1 MLRAFFKFPGALP
14 AKHRCYF
21 AAVAGAGFVGATISV
36 QCHEQ
41 CHEQATSKE
50 ANEGSIKL
58 KNGRSI
64 FFKSC
69 GEGVPVFAFHGM
81 GSAHT
86 TWDQEKPEPGIRLI
100 AVDRPGYGSSSPP
113 PAGYSYRQFVSDLTE
128 TADQLGLDRFCV
140 AGHSSGGPY
149 ALAAAALL
157 PQRVVSCAAISSDPP
172 YYHPKVPEAVRQ
184 ADVSAQPVFGL
195 VEERLAKLGI
205 EIKKPVAPVAN
216 YVPWH
221 KTGNVV
227 YISGQIPKD
236 GDLIHKGQVGG
247 NVSVEA
253 AAEAARLCGLNL
265 VAQMR
270 EACNGNLDR
279 VTKILQVQGF
289 VASTPDFFGHPQ
301 VINGVSD
308 LLVEVFGKEVG
319 AHSRFAVGCSSL
331 PLGVSVEV
339 GAVIEIDENAP
350 MPTPLGF
357 YGVDPV
363 IKGQYMAAG
372 AGEKR
377 QYNWKQ
383 GPLGFVT
390 DYALERLPWSF
401 KLEEISQGERL
412 TIWVGEKDI
421 PVILHGAPF
430 LQNVWQPQTA
440 RALHNFSGGPD
451 ARGAS
456 PAVRLWDAAL
466 PEELFGLVRESVDD
480 LCVWRTKSPAKM
492 NTFWLDRSAEP
503 RTAAELAGRALLRL
517 LGQDH
522 QQYRGI
528 EWWCRNQ
535 AAQMGA
541 HFHYDTAISA
551 TSQHAA
557 DNWVPFKSATDE
569 VVAEP
574 NMKSMIMYKAGATGA
589 AVSSESLRPTLSSVL
604 YLGDVGGPT
613 MILNQVEATMRREHA
628 LAVTARNRWLVFPG
642 NLFHG
647 AVSFGANEAQP
658 TAPRF
663 VILFNFWAEHRPAAP
678 SCQAPNF
685 QDYRPVCSVS
695 PAARHLLSDNRIEEL
710 QRLVQVQRNAT
721 ELHPSELCSAKDMP
735 QSVIMEDFPF
745 GLPLPVRE

>member
-1 MLRAFFKFPGALP
+1 MLSAFLKFPRALP
-14 AKHRCYF
+14 AKPRCYF
-21 AAVAGAGFVGATISV
+21 AAVAGAGFAGATFSV

-41 CHEQATSKE
+41 CHEQVTSKGI
-50 ANEGSIKL
+50 NEGSIKL

-64 FFKSC
+64 FYKSC
-69 GEGVPVFAFHGM
+69 GEGVPVFAFNGM

-86 TWDQEKPEPGIRLI
+86 TWDQENPEPGIRLI

-128 TADQLGLDRFCV
+128 TADQLGLQRFCV

-157 PQRVVSCAAISSDPP
+157 PQRVVACAAISSDPP

-205 EIKKPVAPVAN
+205 EIKKPMAPVAN
-216 YVPWH
+216 YVPWR
-221 KTGNVV
+221 KSGNVV

-253 AAEAARLCGLNL
+253 ASEAARLCGLNL

-279 VTKILQVQGF
+279 VTQILQVQGF
-289 VASTPDFFGHPQ
+289 VASTPDFSGHPQ

-308 LLVEVFGKEVG
+308 FLVEVFGKEVG

-331 PLGVSVEV
+331 PLGVPVEV
-339 GAVIEIDENAP
+339 GAVIEIDENANT
-350 MPTPLGF
+350 PTPFGF

-401 KLEEISQGERL
+401 KLEEISQRERL

-430 LQNVWQPQTA
+430 LQSLIPGSKLQVVPNGDHSFKRHPEHLSAILQELKV
-440 RALHNFSGGPD
+440 H
-451 ARGAS
+451 
-456 PAVRLWDAAL
+456 WDKQCL
-466 PEELFGLVRESVDD
+466 
-480 LCVWRTKSPAKM
+480 
-492 NTFWLDRSAEP
+492 
-503 RTAAELAGRALLRL
+503 
-517 LGQDH
+517 
-522 QQYRGI
+522 
-528 EWWCRNQ
+528 
-535 AAQMGA
+535 
-541 HFHYDTAISA
+541 
-551 TSQHAA
+551 
-557 DNWVPFKSATDE
+557 
-569 VVAEP
+569 
-574 NMKSMIMYKAGATGA
+574 
-589 AVSSESLRPTLSSVL
+589 
-604 YLGDVGGPT
+604 
-613 MILNQVEATMRREHA
+613 
-628 LAVTARNRWLVFPG
+628 
-642 NLFHG
+642 
-647 AVSFGANEAQP
+647 
-658 TAPRF
+658 
-663 VILFNFWAEHRPAAP
+663 
-678 SCQAPNF
+678 
-685 QDYRPVCSVS
+685 
-695 PAARHLLSDNRIEEL
+695 
-710 QRLVQVQRNAT
+710 
-721 ELHPSELCSAKDMP
+721 
-735 QSVIMEDFPF
+735 
-745 GLPLPVRE
+745 